1 MLPLVLL
8 HAFPLDHRMY
18 DPLRQ
23 HLPRHVDLQTPD
35 LPGFGV
41 RPRSSAPPSM
51 EAMADDVAH
60 WWDAHGGG
68 EAIIGGTSMG
78 GYVTM
83 AFLRRHPGI
92 ARAVV
97 LLDTKASAD
106 DEGAR
111 SGRRSIADRLESE
124 NTTAAL
130 VENVYPK
137 LIGATTKRR
146 RPDVAA
152 AVRDWVDA
160 TDPLSAAWAQRAM
173 ALRAESFATLD
184 QSGLTGL
191 VVVGDEDELTPPAD
205 ADRIAQ
211 SWEQAQVVTIAEA
224 GHLAVVERPDVVAQV
239 LGDFLDGLA

>member
-1 MLPLVLL
+1 
-8 HAFPLDHRMY
+8 
-18 DPLRQ
+18 
-23 HLPRHVDLQTPD
+23 
-35 LPGFGV
+35 
-41 RPRSSAPPSM
+41 M
-51 EAMADDVAH
+51 EALADDVAR
-60 WWDAHGGG
+60 WCGEQGVGG
-68 EAIIGGTSMG
+68 AIIGGTSMG

-83 AFLRRHPGI
+83 ALLRRHPEI

-106 DEGAR
+106 DEAGR
-111 SGRRSIADRLESE
+111 GGRRGMADRLESE

-160 TDPLSAAWAQRAM
+160 ADPLSAAWAQRAM
-173 ALRAESFATLD
+173 ALRVESFATLE
-184 QSGLTGL
+184 QSGLPGL
-191 VVVGDEDELTPPAD
+191 VVVGDEDELAPPSE
-205 ADRIAQ
+205 ADRMAQ
-211 SWEQAQVVTIAEA
+211 SWPQAQVVTIAEA

-239 LGDFLDGLA
+239 LGDFVTSLT